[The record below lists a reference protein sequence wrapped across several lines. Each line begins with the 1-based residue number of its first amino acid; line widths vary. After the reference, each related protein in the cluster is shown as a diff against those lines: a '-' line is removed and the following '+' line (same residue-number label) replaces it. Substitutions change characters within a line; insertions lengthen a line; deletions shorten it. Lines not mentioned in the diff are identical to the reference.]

1 MGLGIPWP
9 LIDEDM
15 ERNLEKVLLAYYC
28 QHVPSESRM
37 VLSTKLTRFRY
48 ATVLKLENTLRP
60 SLLNYKFQK
69 HLVSSRKI
77 TNSDHGELGSHQS
90 AAVYNLGG
98 QILGPYFNK
107 LWKTPPLYNDLF
119 IHSLDQH
126 LHSKWQ
132 KSRQKEGG
140 IEMEKVRQRNYER
153 ILYRHSSDHT
163 VGIVDHTESRA
174 QNYPPSFGGVPSN
187 GIQDIS
193 AIAALFGTELC
204 SDHLLNALSSGYLYS
219 AVSGISMFGS
229 LGLIKA
235 TIQVVVPQDLLNR
248 IGMKCSNKVL
258 SYGSNGQPSVIQLVM
273 DTFVMPQSYIS
284 YRERYPLRMRGWSR
298 YALLAA
304 ALNFCRLIPFSLPL
318 NDNRVSP
325 YWGFA
330 VLRVGSS
337 ALGAA
342 SLPLTMLSMAIGERI
357 FLPLIVWKFLLI
369 LSAFGVLIGYVGC
382 FTYVQ
387 NFSNDSDVYV
397 WLSLE
402 IIMMMLR
409 MAIWSWDPN
418 FDNLY

>member
-1 MGLGIPWP
+1 MMSNNSDSKKYTDVICSMGLGIPWP

-15 ERNLEKVLLAYYC
+15 ERNLEKVLLACYC

-153 ILYRHSSDHT
+153 ILYRR
-163 VGIVDHTESRA
+163 I
-174 QNYPPSFGGVPSN
+174 YW
-187 GIQDIS
+187 
-193 AIAALFGTELC
+193 LF
-204 SDHLLNALSSGYLYS
+204 S
-219 AVSGISMFGS
+219 I
-229 LGLIKA
+229 
-235 TIQVVVPQDLLNR
+235 
-248 IGMKCSNKVL
+248 
-258 SYGSNGQPSVIQLVM
+258 
-273 DTFVMPQSYIS
+273 
-284 YRERYPLRMRGWSR
+284 
-298 YALLAA
+298 
-304 ALNFCRLIPFSLPL
+304 
-318 NDNRVSP
+318 
-325 YWGFA
+325 
-330 VLRVGSS
+330 
-337 ALGAA
+337 
-342 SLPLTMLSMAIGERI
+342 RI
-357 FLPLIVWKFLLI
+357 FHRSSIER
-369 LSAFGVLIGYVGC
+369 
-382 FTYVQ
+382 T
-387 NFSNDSDVYV
+387 VYY
-397 WLSLE
+397 S
-402 IIMMMLR
+402 R
-409 MAIWSWDPN
+409 K
-418 FDNLY
+418 